1 MAAIGAWLGPLLA
14 VWTAIY
20 GALAGGVLAIVVSL
34 SKGYLKTAVG
44 NLWRMVMHWRVHGL
58 EPVPEFTLDQNRG
71 PRLAYAIPIFIGL
84 VVTLW
89 RTS

>member
-1 MAAIGAWLGPLLA
+1 LR
-14 VWTAIY
+14 
-20 GALAGGVLAIVVSL
+20 
-34 SKGYLKTAVG
+34 TAVG

-58 EPVPEFTLDQNRG
+58 EPVPELTLEQNRG